1 MPRIDEYVS
10 AGIYDPAWEI
20 APGRLR
26 ILEWLSDQG
35 FTIEQLVEAHDE
47 DGLSRLASD
56 RYLRG
61 KVIDHDEAL
70 RLVGVDEQTWHR
82 LWIAAGLG
90 PTTSVSTSAA
100 ELFSVFASAREM
112 FTPDA
117 ALHFLRVIGSS
128 LSRIAEAANTLFL
141 VDVEAPM
148 VAQPHEP
155 LELAQEM
162 LRAVMLLDQLD
173 KPMAQ
178 LLRLH
183 LQAAILRSRDSR
195 VNETES
201 MSAPM
206 AMGFVDL
213 VGFTP
218 LSRDVNPRELM
229 RLVLDFEGRAY
240 DIVAEHGGRV
250 VKFIGDEVMF
260 TTVDP
265 IASATIVLEMFAS
278 IRERADVTPRG
289 GLAYGYVLPHG
300 GDYYGATVNLA
311 SRVADIAVPWEIL
324 VTAEFAALLGGKFAV
339 TPAGRRMLKG
349 FDDPIELHSL
359 SMAEAA
365 PACL

>member
-1 MPRIDEYVS
+1 MARIDDYIA
-10 AGIYDPAWEI
+10 AGIYDPNWEV
-20 APGRLR
+20 APRRLR
-26 ILEWLSDQG
+26 ILDWLSDQG
-35 FTIEQLVEAHDE
+35 FTVDELRAAHAE

-61 KVIDHDEAL
+61 PLLTHNDAL
-70 RLVGVDEQTWHR
+70 KIAGVDDALWHQ
-82 LWIAAGLG
+82 LWISAGLA
-90 PTTSVSTSAA
+90 PEASVSTSAA
-100 ELFSVFASAREM
+100 ESIGVFAGARSM
-112 FTPDA
+112 FSDVA
-117 ALHFLRVIGSS
+117 ALHFLRVVGSS

-148 VAQPHEP
+148 VLQQHEP

-162 LRAVMLLDQLD
+162 LRAVKLLDQLD

-183 LQAAILRSRDSR
+183 LRDAVQRSRDSR
-195 VNETES
+195 ADGTQS

-206 AMGFVDL
+206 AIGFVDL

-218 LSRDVNPRELM
+218 LSREADAQELM
-229 RLVLDFEGRAY
+229 ELVLDFEGRAY
-240 DIVAEHGGRV
+240 DIVASHGGRV

-265 IASATIVLEMFAS
+265 VASATIVLEMFGS
-278 IRERADVTPRG
+278 IRARAEVTPRG
-289 GLAYGYVLPHG
+289 GLAYGSVLAHG

-324 VTAEFAALLGGKFAV
+324 VTAEFAERLDDMFDV
-339 TPAGRRMLKG
+339 EPAGRRMLKG

-359 SMAEAA
+359 S
-365 PACL
+365 